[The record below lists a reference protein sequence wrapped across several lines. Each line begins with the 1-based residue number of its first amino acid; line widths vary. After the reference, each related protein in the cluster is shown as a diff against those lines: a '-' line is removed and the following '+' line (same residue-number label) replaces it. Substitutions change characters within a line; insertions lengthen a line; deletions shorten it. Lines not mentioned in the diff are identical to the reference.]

1 VTVSDIIIWTFVEF
15 FLSLP
20 QNYMPMQPKIK
31 KCLYLINLLER
42 KGAMTLKEINECY
55 QYSSIY
61 EGDNIL
67 PRTFLRYKDFIE
79 VNFPCYI
86 EYNARTGK
94 YELHRHKALYGEDD
108 SLFDYLLSAYHIEGM
123 TELALKH
130 REKIVLTDA
139 PTGVENVQIILEAI
153 DKKRGIECDYYSF
166 NKKSIKQQKLIPYFL
181 RTWENRWYLVA
192 EPDNHHHGQSVFAL
206 ERMDNIRLTEEKM
219 LPSKN
224 ITAEEYFEGCFGVNH
239 SDDQKPER
247 ILIKVYSTQ
256 VEYIKALP
264 LHESQKEI
272 EATDEWSIFEYRL
285 VPCYNFYQQLLWHRE
300 KLEVLEPQN
309 VRDEIKNSIK
319 KMLEH
324 YT

>member
-1 VTVSDIIIWTFVEF
+1 
-15 FLSLP
+15 
-20 QNYMPMQPKIK
+20 MQPKIR

-61 EGDNIL
+61 EGDDIL

-130 REKIVLTDA
+130 REKIVLTEA

-224 ITAEEYFEGCFGVNH
+224 ITPEEYFDGSFGVNH

-272 EATDEWSIFEYRL
+272 EATDEWSIFEYKL

>member
-1 VTVSDIIIWTFVEF
+1 MDVFDNNIWSYVGF

-224 ITAEEYFEGCFGVNH
+224 ITAEEYFEGSFGVNH

-300 KLEVLEPQN
+300 KLEVIEPQY
-309 VRDEIKNSIK
+309 VRDEIKMTIQ

-324 YT
+324 Y